1 MQIFLMVNKL
11 ELLDVDFKGTRR
23 CSEFKNEGN
32 RMLSVNSLDDY
43 IHHGQKAQKLF
54 QG

>member
-1 MQIFLMVNKL
+1 MVNKL
-11 ELLDVDFKGTRR
+11 ELLDVDFNRTWR

-32 RMLSVNSLDDY
+32 RTLPVNSLDGY
-43 IHHGQKAQKLF
+43 IHHGQKVQKLF

>member
-1 MQIFLMVNKL
+1 MVNKL
-11 ELLDVDFKGTRR
+11 ELLDVDFNGTWR

-32 RMLSVNSLDDY
+32 GMLSVNSLDDY
-43 IHHGQKAQKLF
+43 IHHGQNAQKLF